1 VKETISAQVG
11 ACHAGSLLDVG
22 HYCGHFSEGERQMP
36 IPLIAAA
43 LTAIAPALA
52 KRGLDLLSSVFRG
65 TMDKGTEEIAGLIED
80 KTGIDINDAAD
91 DRLTEEQWAKL
102 KEFEFQYQAKLLDY
116 RQQADAHALEV
127 ERLHQADRDS
137 ARGMQQAAL
146 NSDDRLAKRFIY
158 YYASGLSLMTFIFIF
173 WAAFVYDYSKD
184 NGQALRVID
193 TVLGFLLGVSL
204 SAIIQFFFGS
214 SAGSKSKEE
223 KLSVLNETMRT
234 QPLGAQGEA
243 QS

>member
-1 VKETISAQVG
+1 
-11 ACHAGSLLDVG
+11 
-22 HYCGHFSEGERQMP
+22 M
-36 IPLIAAA
+36 
-43 LTAIAPALA
+43 
-52 KRGLDLLSSVFRG
+52 
-65 TMDKGTEEIAGLIED
+65 
-80 KTGIDINDAAD
+80 
-91 DRLTEEQWAKL
+91 
-102 KEFEFQYQAKLLDY
+102 
-116 RQQADAHALEV
+116 
-127 ERLHQADRDS
+127 ERLHQTDRAS
-137 ARGMQQAAL
+137 ARELQQSAL

-158 YYASGLSLMTFIFIF
+158 YYASGLSLLTFIF
-173 WAAFVYDYSKD
+173 WAAFVYDYNKD

-234 QPLGAQGEA
+234 QPVGAQGEA

>member
-1 VKETISAQVG
+1 MKT
-11 ACHAGSLLDVG
+11 
-22 HYCGHFSEGERQMP
+22 
-36 IPLIAAA
+36 
-43 LTAIAPALA
+43 
-52 KRGLDLLSSVFRG
+52 
-65 TMDKGTEEIAGLIED
+65 

-91 DRLTEEQWAKL
+91 DRLTEERWAKL

-116 RQQADAHALEV
+116 RQQADAHALEL
-127 ERLHQADRDS
+127 ERLHQTDRAS
-137 ARGMQQAAL
+137 ARELQQAAL
-146 NSDDRLAKRFIY
+146 GSDDRLAKRFIY
-158 YYASGLSLMTFIFIF
+158 YYASGLSLLTFIFIF
-173 WAAFVYDYSKD
+173 WAAFVYDYTKD

-214 SAGSKSKEE
+214 SAGSRSKEE

-234 QPLGAQGEA
+234 QPVGAQGEA